1 MGNVVSA
8 PNKTKPTPLPS
19 PPSPLFSDTD
29 DDSIHQPYKRT
40 VIDSDDE
47 TDSDSD
53 SDTYINTDINH
64 DNDYNSINSFESFD
78 SHSLTS
84 DIGSNIFKFIDD
96 SIRFL
101 PNLTCNHPLN
111 ISSNILHIISTFGQ
125 NIDHSNI
132 HFFTTKKYKF
142 N

>member
-1 MGNVVSA
+1 MGNAISTA
-8 PNKTKPTPLPS
+8 NKTKPLPS
-19 PPSPLFSDTD
+19 PPSPLFSDS
-29 DDSIHQPYKRT
+29 DDSIDLPYKRT

-47 TDSDSD
+47 TDSDD
-53 SDTYINTDINH
+53 DTYINTDNNH
-64 DNDYNSINSFESFD
+64 DNDYNSIHSFESFD

-101 PNLTCNHPLN
+101 PNLTCNHPLT
-111 ISSNILHIISTFGQ
+111 ISSNILHMISTFGQ